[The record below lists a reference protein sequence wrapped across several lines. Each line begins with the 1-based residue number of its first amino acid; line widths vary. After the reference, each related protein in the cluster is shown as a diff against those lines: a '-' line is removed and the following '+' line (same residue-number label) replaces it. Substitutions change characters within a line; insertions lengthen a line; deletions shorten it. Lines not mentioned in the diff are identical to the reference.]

1 MGFLHHL
8 TDKPWSTDPGLA
20 VRQDAVVAL
29 PRAKVGLRVLL
40 GVIGVLFMLL
50 VVAYSE
56 SYSARMAIGGDWRP
70 LPEPWLLWLNTAAL
84 ILSSAGLQWARI
96 SAGRGR
102 MDGVRKGL
110 LAGGICAFAFLA
122 GQLLAYRE
130 LVGLG
135 YYASTNPANAFFYLI
150 TALHGLHL
158 MGGLVAWGRTTDKVR
173 RGAEVA
179 KVRLSV
185 ELCATYWHFLLLVWL
200 VLFTLLLF
208 T

>member
-8 TDKPWSTDPGLA
+8 TDKPWLTDSGVA
-20 VRQDAVVAL
+20 VRQVDVVNL
-29 PRAKVGLRVLL
+29 PKAKFGLRVLMV
-40 GVIGVLFMLL
+40 VIGVLFMLL
-50 VVAYSE
+50 VTAYSE
-56 SYSARMAIGGDWRP
+56 RMGFGGDWRP
-70 LPEPWLLWLNTAAL
+70 LPEPWILWLNTAAL
-84 ILSSAGLQWARI
+84 VLSSAGLQWARV

-102 MDGVRKGL
+102 IDGVRKGL
-110 LAGGICAFAFLA
+110 LAGGVCAFAFLA

-130 LVGLG
+130 LVDLG

-150 TALHGLHL
+150 TGFHGLHL

-173 RGAEVA
+173 RGVEVA
-179 KVRLSV
+179 KVRMSV

>member
-8 TDKPWSTDPGLA
+8 TDKPWLTDSGVA
-20 VRQDAVVAL
+20 VRQVDVVNL
-29 PRAKVGLRVLL
+29 PKAKFGLRVLMV
-40 GVIGVLFMLL
+40 VIGVLFMLL
-50 VVAYSE
+50 VTAYSE
-56 SYSARMAIGGDWRP
+56 RMGFGGDWRP
-70 LPEPWLLWLNTAAL
+70 LPEPWILWLNTAAL
-84 ILSSAGLQWARI
+84 VLSSAGLQWARV

-102 MDGVRKGL
+102 IDGVRKGL
-110 LAGGICAFAFLA
+110 LAGGVCAFAFLA

-130 LVGLG
+130 LVELG
-135 YYASTNPANAFFYLI
+135 YFVSSNPANSFFYLI

-158 MGGLVAWGRTTDKVR
+158 LGGLVAWGRTTDKVR
-173 RGAEVA
+173 RGVEVA
-179 KVRLSV
+179 KVRMSV

>member
-8 TDKPWSTDPGLA
+8 TDKPWLTDSGVA
-20 VRQDAVVAL
+20 VRQVDVVNL
-29 PRAKVGLRVLL
+29 PKAKFGLRVLMV
-40 GVIGVLFMLL
+40 VIGVLFMLL
-50 VVAYSE
+50 VTAYSE
-56 SYSARMAIGGDWRP
+56 RMGFGGDWRP
-70 LPEPWLLWLNTAAL
+70 LPEPWILWLNTAAL
-84 ILSSAGLQWARI
+84 VLSSAGLQWASV

-102 MDGVRKGL
+102 IDGVRKGL
-110 LAGGICAFAFLA
+110 LAGGVCAFAFLA

-130 LVGLG
+130 LVELG
-135 YYASTNPANAFFYLI
+135 YFVSSNPANSFFYLI

-158 MGGLVAWGRTTDKVR
+158 LGGLVAWGRTTDKVR
-173 RGAEVA
+173 RGVEVA
-179 KVRLSV
+179 KVRMSV

>member
-8 TDKPWSTDPGLA
+8 TDKPWLTGA
-20 VRQDAVVAL
+20 GVVVEQDDMVAL
-29 PRAKVGLRVLL
+29 PRAKFGLRVLL
-40 GVIGVLFMLL
+40 AVIGMLFTLL

-56 SYSARMAIGGDWRP
+56 RMVYGGDWRP
-70 LPEPWLLWLNTAAL
+70 LSEPWLLWLNTAVL
-84 ILSSAGLQWARI
+84 ILSSAGLQWARV

-102 MDGVRKGL
+102 MDDVNKGL
-110 LAGGICAFAFLA
+110 LAGGVCAFAFLA

-135 YYASTNPANAFFYLI
+135 YYASTNPAIAFFYLI

-158 MGGLVAWGRTTDKVR
+158 MGGLVAWGRTADKAR
-173 RGAEVA
+173 RGVEVA
-179 KVRLSV
+179 KLRLSV

-200 VLFTLLLF
+200 IIFTLLLF

>member
-8 TDKPWSTDPGLA
+8 TDKPWLTDPGVA
-20 VRQDAVVAL
+20 VRQDTMAAL
-29 PRAKVGLRVLL
+29 PRAKFGLRVLL
-40 GVIGVLFMLL
+40 AVIGVLFTILI
-50 VVAYSE
+50 VAYSE
-56 SYSARMAIGGDWRP
+56 RMTFGGDWRP
-70 LPEPWLLWLNTAAL
+70 LPEPWLLWLNTAVL
-84 ILSSAGLQWARI
+84 VLSSAGLQWARVC
-96 SAGRGR
+96 AGRGR

-110 LAGGICAFAFLA
+110 FAGGVSAFAFLA

-130 LVGLG
+130 LVDLG

-173 RGAEVA
+173 RGVEVA

-200 VLFTLLLF
+200 VLFALLLF